1 MMIVHE
7 TLAEIY
13 GCTPLLQDGEVLK
26 RIAREA
32 VVAQGAT
39 VVGASEVHYVPHG
52 LTIALFLAESH
63 IILTTWPELDLLLVD
78 VMLCNPAMDCTRVL
92 DRIQQAVAPEG
103 NRVDHHVPR
112 ALVRTP
118 HAVTARPHA
127 VEPAVMERG

>member
-1 MMIVHE
+1 MIVHE
-7 TLAEIY
+7 TLAEMY
-13 GCTPLLQDGEVLK
+13 GCTRLLDDGETLQ

-32 VVAQGAT
+32 VVSEGAT

-78 VMLCNPAMDCTRVL
+78 VMLCNPAMDCRRVL

-103 NRVDHHVPR
+103 SRVDHHVPR
-112 ALVRTP
+112 ALARTAHMATALP
-118 HAVTARPHA
+118 PAPQVAVI
-127 VEPAVMERG
+127 ERG

>member
-1 MMIVHE
+1 MIVHE

-13 GCTPLLQDGEVLK
+13 GCTPLLQEGEVLK

-78 VMLCNPAMDCTRVL
+78 VMLCNPAMDCRRVL

-103 NRVDHHVPR
+103 SRVDHHVPR
-112 ALVRTP
+112 TLARAP
-118 HAVTARPHA
+118 HMATTWPQIE
-127 VEPAVMERG
+127 EPAVLERG

>member
-1 MMIVHE
+1 MIVHE

-13 GCTPLLQDGEVLK
+13 GCTRLLDDGETLK

-32 VVAQGAT
+32 VVSEGAT

-78 VMLCNPAMDCTRVL
+78 VMLCNPAMDCCRVL
-92 DRIQQAVAPEG
+92 DRIQEAVAPQG
-103 NRVDHHVPR
+103 SRIDHHVPR
-112 ALVRTP
+112 ALA
-118 HAVTARPHA
+118 HAPSASIARPHVAEAAA
-127 VEPAVMERG
+127 VRERG